1 MILLFIS
8 FWSGFAW
15 YPIYGDANVY
25 ETVLNSEE
33 GLSII
38 NQYGGEG
45 NLVKSSIP
53 IDADIFRGGEM
64 VLLPKGVRI
73 RQTPI
78 NLKFMKRAIEMEK
91 YDRYSAIYKEG
102 AFIREWQELESEIE
116 SKLGISSLD
125 EISRERLREIFP
137 ERIHP
142 PEEETER
149 MSSGVLGSEEAG
161 LVEEG
166 KEEIDYPTKSYF
178 SFLLTEEDSRQKI
191 RIVVIRLSP
200 IDELIEKFN
209 QDKEQGGER

>member
-15 YPIYGDANVY
+15 YPIYGGANAY

-33 GLSII
+33 GRSII
-38 NQYGGEG
+38 GQYGGEE

-53 IDADIFRGGEM
+53 LGADIFRGGEM
-64 VLLPKGVRI
+64 VLLPKGIKI
-73 RQTPI
+73 RQTPR

-102 AFIREWQELESEIE
+102 AFIREWQDLMSETE

-125 EISRERLREIFP
+125 GISRERLREFFP

-142 PEEETER
+142 PENEMDRIEKEGLER
-149 MSSGVLGSEEAG
+149 EEAI
-161 LVEEG
+161 LKEEM
-166 KEEIDYPTKSYF
+166 KEEIEYPTKSYF
-178 SFLLTEEDSRQKI
+178 SFLLTEEDGRQRL
-191 RIVVIRLSP
+191 RIVIIHLSP
-200 IDELIEKFN
+200 INELIEKFN
-209 QDKEQGGER
+209 QDKEKGGER